1 MLNPL
6 RYKVGGPSE
15 VYAKQQAAVFAGWD
29 RRDTRCRTFAACS
42 MLKGC
47 LLEACC
53 LLGLL
58 FVGTVD
64 KVDGALCNLLITC
77 RLSAINLVV
86 SIKKCIFAADI

>member
-58 FVGTVD
+58 FEGTAD
-64 KVDGALCNLLITC
+64 KVDGALCILLITY
-77 RLSAINLVV
+77 RFSLFNLVI
-86 SIKKCIFAADI
+86 SIKKHIFAADI